1 MSAVAFDTLRFA
13 RRLKDAGVPEK
24 QAEAQAEVMAETFVY
39 NMDSLVTTDYL
50 DARLD
55 ARFTEQDARLDA
67 RFTEQDARLDARFT
81 EQDKRIDARFTEQDA
96 RIGSLETRMNE
107 RFTKQGEAFEKR
119 FTAMD
124 IKFTELKGELK
135 GELGLHRWI
144 LAAIA
149 ASTVLPA
156 LKSVFSL
163 AWLT

>member
-1 MSAVAFDTLRFA
+1 
-13 RRLKDAGVPEK
+13 VPEK

-55 ARFTEQDARLDA
+55 ARFAEQDARI
-67 RFTEQDARLDARFT
+67 DARFT

-135 GELGLHRWI
+135 GELGLQRWI

-156 LKSVFSL
+156 LNSVFKL

>member
-50 DARLD
+50 DARFAEQGVRFE
-55 ARFTEQDARLDA
+55 ARFAEQDARLGA
-67 RFTEQDARLDARFT
+67 RFVEQDARFDARFVD
-81 EQDKRIDARFTEQDA
+81 QDTRLD
-96 RIGSLETRMNE
+96 SLEAGMNE
-107 RFTKQGEAFEKR
+107 RFTEQGEAFSKR
-119 FTAMD
+119 FMAMD

-135 GELGLHRWI
+135 GELGLQRWI

-156 LKSVFSL
+156 LNSVFSL
-163 AWLT
+163 A

>member
-1 MSAVAFDTLRFA
+1 MSAIAFDTLRFA
-13 RRLKDAGVPEK
+13 RRLKEAGVPEK

-50 DARLD
+50 DARFAEQD
-55 ARFTEQDARLDA
+55 ARIDARLIEQDARLDA
-67 RFTEQDARLDARFT
+67 QIGSLEARINKRFTEQ
-81 EQDKRIDARFTEQDA
+81 
-96 RIGSLETRMNE
+96 S
-107 RFTKQGEAFEKR
+107 EAFAIR

-124 IKFTELKGELK
+124 INFTELK